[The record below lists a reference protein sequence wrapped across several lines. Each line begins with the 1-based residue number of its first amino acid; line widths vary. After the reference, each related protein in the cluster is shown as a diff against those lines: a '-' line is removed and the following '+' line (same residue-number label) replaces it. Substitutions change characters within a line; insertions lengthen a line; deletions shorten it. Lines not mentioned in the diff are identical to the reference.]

1 MHLEREYLSRTDE
14 HDFKFIDLFAGIGGI
29 RIALEKHGGEC
40 VFSSEWD
47 KYCRKTYYENF
58 KEWPEGDITK
68 IKASSICD
76 HDLLAAGFPC
86 QPFSI
91 AGISKKRSLNLPV
104 GFDDPIQGNL
114 FFEIKRIAK
123 KKRPK
128 AILLENVK
136 NLKSHDKGNTFQ
148 VIKKSLE
155 SIGYNISEK
164 VIDAKNIVP
173 QHRERIYIVGLH
185 KEFFGEETF
194 QFPKISNK
202 EPKLSKILE
211 KNPDK
216 KYTLT
221 KGVWNA
227 LKRHAA
233 NHKEKGNGFG
243 YGIADPDGV
252 SRTLSAR
259 YYKDGAEILISQGR
273 GKRPRRLTP
282 LECSRLMG
290 FPKSFKV
297 PMVHFNSV
305 SDCQAYKQFGNSV
318 TVPVVELVANKVAN
332 TLRKKILTYHA
343 N

>member
-1 MHLEREYLSRTDE
+1 LNKTVER
-14 HDFKFIDLFAGIGGI
+14 DFRFIDLFAGIGGI

-47 KYCRKTYYENF
+47 KYCQKTYHENF
-58 KEWPEGDITK
+58 GEWPEGDITK
-68 IKASSICD
+68 IKASSIPD

-91 AGISKKRSLNLPV
+91 AGISKKKSMNRPV
-104 GFDDPIQGNL
+104 GFDDPTQGTL

-136 NLKSHDKGNTFQ
+136 NLKTHDKGKTFSI
-148 VIKKSLE
+148 IKKSLE
-155 SIGYNISEK
+155 SLGYNISAE
-164 VIDAKNIVP
+164 VIDAKNMVP

-185 KEFFGEETF
+185 KKFFGKEKF
-194 QFPKISNK
+194 QFPEIPNK
-202 EPKLSKILE
+202 KPKLSKILE

-233 NHKEKGNGFG
+233 KHKEKGNGFG
-243 YGIADPDGV
+243 YGIANPDGV

-259 YYKDGAEILISQGR
+259 YYKDGAEILLSQGR
-273 GKRPRRLTP
+273 GRRPRRLTP

-297 PMVHFNSV
+297 PTIHFNSV
-305 SDCQAYKQFGNSV
+305 SDNQAYKQFGNSV
-318 TVPVVELVANKVAN
+318 AVPIVGLVANKVAD
-332 TLRKKILTYHA
+332 TLRKKF
-343 N
+343 